1 MVRRSYKKSRT
12 SRRSRKQGG
21 GGLGNGY
28 TFGAP
33 IVAGLGQSAEV
44 IPTSSCMA
52 TADRFGMIS
61 SPMGSQ
67 GLPGFKG
74 GARSRKQRGGRYT
87 FDLSDTVGRGPMG
100 GISSAVRI
108 PCSTQA
114 GGVGGVDSAVYQ
126 APTAGYSPA
135 ASTWV
140 SSGGTPSLLAVPY
153 EARAMNPACLK
164 TAGGAR
170 RRSSRRS
177 RTSKKR
183 AYRK

>member
-1 MVRRSYKKSRT
+1 MVRRSYKKGRT

-33 IVAGLGQSAEV
+33 IVNGLGQSAQV

-52 TADRFGMIS
+52 TPDRFGMVS

-87 FDLSDTVGRGPMG
+87 FDLSAPVGSGPMG
-100 GISSAVRI
+100 GIPPVVRI
-108 PCSTQA
+108 PCNTQM
-114 GGVGGVDSAVYQ
+114 GGVGGVDSAFYQ
-126 APTAGYSPA
+126 APTAGYTAA
-135 ASTWV
+135 ASPWT
-140 SSGGTPSLLAVPY
+140 GATGTPSLLAVPY
-153 EARAMNPACLK
+153 DARAMNPACIK

-170 RRSSRRS
+170 RTRSRRS
-177 RTSKKR
+177 KR
-183 AYRK
+183 RSYRK

>member
-12 SRRSRKQGG
+12 SRRNRKQGG

-52 TADRFGMIS
+52 TADRFGMVS
-61 SPMGSQ
+61 PPMGSQ

-114 GGVGGVDSAVYQ
+114 GGVGGVDSAFYQ

-135 ASTWV
+135 AST
-140 SSGGTPSLLAVPY
+140 PSLLAVPY
-153 EARAMNPACLK
+153 EAREMNPACLK